1 MKKLNFSLI
10 IKVTGVVFIAFSIVL
25 GNEIRLGINRY
36 TKNTLDTD
44 AEAIV
49 RNLDKF
55 AKSYTQSIAINKVNL
70 NSTEFKNIY
79 RDALAGDGTKVKC
92 LVNAKGQIL
101 DASREGEGFPGIGVI
116 VSKYKGATN
125 WPVYFDLS
133 SMDST
138 SLMKIESE
146 LLKHKDEKNTITLK
160 IVTNSQSELNSNI
173 FDNIFIK
180 ELKLN
185 NQIIYVSNTKGKVQT
200 MEGTVGSY
208 ASYNLEIAF
217 PSTLTESKKQSTN
230 TSGKKSR
237 TMILD
242 YQNAMNGLREQI
254 TKNFK
259 TFKKSGRELT
269 TTNYSIY
276 KILNP
281 YEYNGKYYSTVMLR
295 LEDWGLMNGED
306 TTVDYTDE
314 ASLDKVTA
322 GYIFVIQEYPNLTMR
337 SFRQFIHDN
346 SSTYLL
352 AFVLIILI
360 CLSIA
365 YMVIKPI
372 RRIETTAKHIARKE
386 FDYPIDTTRHDE
398 LGDLS
403 RSIDR
408 MGKELES
415 TINNLHQEIERVQRL
430 EVIRKEF
437 VSNFTHEIKTPLG
450 IINGFSELVEIEQ
463 DEKKRNEYIT
473 IIQNETKRINEL
485 VLAMLDLSKLE
496 SQKVS
501 LKLEEVDLLDIVG
514 DCLDSMMYLFERKQI
529 KVHTQLDSSMV
540 KADRFK
546 IEMVIDNFISNA
558 LRYTAEG
565 KNVYVRLDEH
575 GFEIENEGHPI
586 PKDDLE
592 KIWLTFHKV
601 DRSRN
606 AEGTGLGLAICK
618 AILDLHHFEYGV
630 KNTEKGVL
638 FYFKY

>member
-101 DASREGEGFPGIGVI
+101 DVSREGEGFPSIGVI

-146 LLKHKDEKNTITLK
+146 LLKHKDEKNTIALK

-314 ASLDKVTA
+314 ASLDQVTA
-322 GYIFVIQEYPNLTMR
+322 GYIFVIQEYTNLTMR
-337 SFRQFIHDN
+337 SFRQFMHDN

-408 MGKELES
+408 MSKELES

-601 DRSRN
+601 DSSRN

>member
-101 DASREGEGFPGIGVI
+101 DVSREGEGFPSIGVI

-269 TTNYSIY
+269 TTNYSVY

-322 GYIFVIQEYPNLTMR
+322 GYIFVIQEYTNLTMR
-337 SFRQFIHDN
+337 SFRQFMHDN

-408 MGKELES
+408 MSKELES

>member
-1 MKKLNFSLI
+1 MI

-44 AEAIV
+44 AEVIV

-101 DASREGEGFPGIGVI
+101 DVSREGEGFPSIGVI

-322 GYIFVIQEYPNLTMR
+322 GYIFVIQGYTNLTMR
-337 SFRQFIHDN
+337 SFRQFMHDN

-372 RRIETTAKHIARKE
+372 RRIESTAKHIARKE

-408 MGKELES
+408 MSKELES

-463 DEKKRNEYIT
+463 DEKKRKEYIT
-473 IIQNETKRINEL
+473 IIQNETKHINEL

>member
-1 MKKLNFSLI
+1 M
-10 IKVTGVVFIAFSIVL
+10 
-25 GNEIRLGINRY
+25 
-36 TKNTLDTD
+36 
-44 AEAIV
+44 
-49 RNLDKF
+49 
-55 AKSYTQSIAINKVNL
+55 
-70 NSTEFKNIY
+70 
-79 RDALAGDGTKVKC
+79 AGDGTKVKC

-101 DASREGEGFPGIGVI
+101 DVSREGEGFPSIGVI

-322 GYIFVIQEYPNLTMR
+322 GYIFVIQEYTNLTMR
-337 SFRQFIHDN
+337 SFRQFMHDN

-408 MGKELES
+408 MSKELES

-601 DRSRN
+601 DCSRN

>member
-10 IKVTGVVFIAFSIVL
+10 IKITGVVFIAFSIVL
-25 GNEIRLGINRY
+25 GNEIRLGVNRY

-101 DASREGEGFPGIGVI
+101 DVSREGEGFPSIGVI

-322 GYIFVIQEYPNLTMR
+322 GYIFVIQEYTNLTMR
-337 SFRQFIHDN
+337 SFRQFMHDN

-408 MGKELES
+408 MSKELES

-501 LKLEEVDLLDIVG
+501 LKLEEVDLLDIIG

>member
-101 DASREGEGFPGIGVI
+101 DVSREGEGFPSIGVI

-322 GYIFVIQEYPNLTMR
+322 GYIFVIQEYTNLTMR
-337 SFRQFIHDN
+337 SFRQFMHDN

-408 MGKELES
+408 MSKELES

-565 KNVYVRLDEH
+565 K
-575 GFEIENEGHPI
+575 
-586 PKDDLE
+586 
-592 KIWLTFHKV
+592 
-601 DRSRN
+601 
-606 AEGTGLGLAICK
+606 K
-618 AILDLHHFEYGV
+618 AKKRF
-630 KNTEKGVL
+630 
-638 FYFKY
+638 

>member
-10 IKVTGVVFIAFSIVL
+10 IKVTGVVFFAFSIVL

-101 DASREGEGFPGIGVI
+101 DVSREGEGFPSIGVI

-322 GYIFVIQEYPNLTMR
+322 GYIFVIQEYTNLTMR
-337 SFRQFIHDN
+337 SFRQFMHDN

-408 MGKELES
+408 MSKELES

>member
-101 DASREGEGFPGIGVI
+101 DVSREGEGFPSIGVI

-322 GYIFVIQEYPNLTMR
+322 GYIFVIQEYTNLTMR
-337 SFRQFIHDN
+337 SFRQFMHDN

-408 MGKELES
+408 MSKELES

>member
-101 DASREGEGFPGIGVI
+101 DVSREGEGFPSIGVI

-208 ASYNLEIAF
+208 ASCNLEIAF

-314 ASLDKVTA
+314 ASLDQVTA
-322 GYIFVIQEYPNLTMR
+322 GYIFVIQEYTNLTMR
-337 SFRQFIHDN
+337 SFRQFMHDN

-408 MGKELES
+408 MSKELES

>member
-101 DASREGEGFPGIGVI
+101 DVSREGEGFPSIGVI

-322 GYIFVIQEYPNLTMR
+322 GYIFVIQEYTNLTMR
-337 SFRQFIHDN
+337 SFRQFMHDN

-372 RRIETTAKHIARKE
+372 RRIESTAKHIAKKE

-408 MGKELES
+408 MSKELES

>member
-79 RDALAGDGTKVKC
+79 RDALAGDGTKVKY

-101 DASREGEGFPGIGVI
+101 DVSREGEGFPSIGVI

-322 GYIFVIQEYPNLTMR
+322 GYIFVIQEYTNLTMR
-337 SFRQFIHDN
+337 SFRQFMHDN
-346 SSTYLL
+346 SPTYLL

-408 MGKELES
+408 MSKELES

>member
-1 MKKLNFSLI
+1 MI

-101 DASREGEGFPGIGVI
+101 DVSREGEGFPSIGVI

-269 TTNYSIY
+269 KTNYSIY

-322 GYIFVIQEYPNLTMR
+322 GYIFVIQEYTNLTMR
-337 SFRQFIHDN
+337 SFRQFMHDN

-372 RRIETTAKHIARKE
+372 RRIESTAKHIARKE

-408 MGKELES
+408 MSKELES

>member
-1 MKKLNFSLI
+1 MI

-101 DASREGEGFPGIGVI
+101 DVSREGEGFPSIGVI

-322 GYIFVIQEYPNLTMR
+322 GYIFVIQEYTNLTMR
-337 SFRQFIHDN
+337 SFRQFMHDN

-372 RRIETTAKHIARKE
+372 RRIESTAKHIARKE

-408 MGKELES
+408 MSKELES

-485 VLAMLDLSKLE
+485 VLAILDLSKLE

>member
-101 DASREGEGFPGIGVI
+101 DVSREGEGFPSIGVI

-146 LLKHKDEKNTITLK
+146 LSKHKDEKNTITLK

-314 ASLDKVTA
+314 ASLDQVTA
-322 GYIFVIQEYPNLTMR
+322 GYIFVIQEYTNLTMR
-337 SFRQFIHDN
+337 SFRQFMHDN

-372 RRIETTAKHIARKE
+372 RRIETTAKNIARKE

-408 MGKELES
+408 MSKELES

>member
-25 GNEIRLGINRY
+25 GNEIRLGVNRY

-101 DASREGEGFPGIGVI
+101 DVSREGEGFPSIGVI

-322 GYIFVIQEYPNLTMR
+322 GYIFVIQEYTNLTMR
-337 SFRQFIHDN
+337 SFRQFMHDN

-408 MGKELES
+408 MSKELES

-501 LKLEEVDLLDIVG
+501 LKLEEVDLLDIIG

-618 AILDLHHFEYGV
+618 AILNLHHFEYGV

>member
-101 DASREGEGFPGIGVI
+101 DVSREGEGFPSIGVI

-322 GYIFVIQEYPNLTMR
+322 GYIFVIQEYTNLTMR
-337 SFRQFIHDN
+337 SFRQFMHDN

-403 RSIDR
+403 RSIDH
-408 MGKELES
+408 MSKELES

>member
-101 DASREGEGFPGIGVI
+101 DVSREGEGFPSIGVI

-322 GYIFVIQEYPNLTMR
+322 GYIFVIQEYTNLTMR
-337 SFRQFIHDN
+337 SFRQFMHDN

-365 YMVIKPI
+365 YMVTKPI
-372 RRIETTAKHIARKE
+372 RRIESTAKHIARKE

-408 MGKELES
+408 MSKELES

>member
-1 MKKLNFSLI
+1 MI

-25 GNEIRLGINRY
+25 GNEIRLGVNRY

-101 DASREGEGFPGIGVI
+101 DVSREGEGFPSIGVI

-322 GYIFVIQEYPNLTMR
+322 GYIFVIQEYTNLTMR
-337 SFRQFIHDN
+337 SFRQFMHDN

-408 MGKELES
+408 MSKELES

-501 LKLEEVDLLDIVG
+501 LKLEEVDLLDIIG

>member
-101 DASREGEGFPGIGVI
+101 DVSREGEGFPSIGVI

-322 GYIFVIQEYPNLTMR
+322 GYIFVIQEYTNLTMR
-337 SFRQFIHDN
+337 FFRQFMHDN

-372 RRIETTAKHIARKE
+372 RRIESTAKHIARKE

-408 MGKELES
+408 MSKELES

>member
-101 DASREGEGFPGIGVI
+101 DVSREGEGFPSIGVI

-322 GYIFVIQEYPNLTMR
+322 GYIFVIQEYTNLTMR
-337 SFRQFIHDN
+337 SFRQFMHDN

-408 MGKELES
+408 MSKELES
-415 TINNLHQEIERVQRL
+415 AINNLHQEIERVQRL

-450 IINGFSELVEIEQ
+450 IINGFSELVETEQ

>member
-101 DASREGEGFPGIGVI
+101 DVSREGEGFPSIGVI

-322 GYIFVIQEYPNLTMR
+322 GYIFVIQEYTNLTMR
-337 SFRQFIHDN
+337 SFRQFMHDN

-386 FDYPIDTTRHDE
+386 FDYQIDTTRHDE

-408 MGKELES
+408 MSKELES

-601 DRSRN
+601 DCSRN

-638 FYFKY
+638 FYLVI

>member
-1 MKKLNFSLI
+1 MI

-101 DASREGEGFPGIGVI
+101 DVSREGEGFPSIGVI

-242 YQNAMNGLREQI
+242 YQNATNGLREQI

-322 GYIFVIQEYPNLTMR
+322 GYIFVIQEYTNLTMR
-337 SFRQFIHDN
+337 SFRQFMHDN

-372 RRIETTAKHIARKE
+372 RRIESTAKHIARKE

-408 MGKELES
+408 MSKELES

>member
-1 MKKLNFSLI
+1 MI

-101 DASREGEGFPGIGVI
+101 DVSREGEGFPSIGVI

-322 GYIFVIQEYPNLTMR
+322 GYIFVIQEYTNLTMR
-337 SFRQFIHDN
+337 SFRQFMHDN

-372 RRIETTAKHIARKE
+372 RRIESTAKHIARKE
-386 FDYPIDTTRHDE
+386 FDYPIDTTKHDE

-408 MGKELES
+408 MSKELES

>member
-1 MKKLNFSLI
+1 MI

-101 DASREGEGFPGIGVI
+101 DVSREGEGFPSIGVI

-322 GYIFVIQEYPNLTMR
+322 GYIFVIQEYTNLTMR
-337 SFRQFIHDN
+337 SFRQFMHDN

-372 RRIETTAKHIARKE
+372 RRIESTAKHIARKE

-408 MGKELES
+408 MSKELES

-618 AILDLHHFEYGV
+618 DILDLHHFEYGV

>member
-101 DASREGEGFPGIGVI
+101 DVSREGEGFPSIGVI

-269 TTNYSIY
+269 KTNYSIY

-322 GYIFVIQEYPNLTMR
+322 GYIFVIQEYTNLTMR
-337 SFRQFIHDN
+337 SFRQFMHDN

-372 RRIETTAKHIARKE
+372 RRIESTAKHIARKE

-408 MGKELES
+408 MSKELES

>member
-101 DASREGEGFPGIGVI
+101 DVSREGEGFPSIGVI

-276 KILNP
+276 NILNP

-322 GYIFVIQEYPNLTMR
+322 GYIFVIQEYTNLTMR
-337 SFRQFIHDN
+337 SFRQFMHDN

-365 YMVIKPI
+365 YMVVKPI
-372 RRIETTAKHIARKE
+372 RRIESTAKHIARKE

-408 MGKELES
+408 MSKELES

>member
-25 GNEIRLGINRY
+25 GNEIRLGVNRY

-101 DASREGEGFPGIGVI
+101 DVSREGEGFPSIGVI

-322 GYIFVIQEYPNLTMR
+322 GYIFVIQEYTNLTMR
-337 SFRQFIHDN
+337 SFRQFMHDN

-408 MGKELES
+408 MSKELES

-501 LKLEEVDLLDIVG
+501 LKLEEVDLLDIIG

-601 DRSRN
+601 DCSRN

>member
-1 MKKLNFSLI
+1 MI
-10 IKVTGVVFIAFSIVL
+10 IKVTGVVFIAISIVL

-101 DASREGEGFPGIGVI
+101 DVSREGEGFPSIGVI

-314 ASLDKVTA
+314 ASLDQVTA
-322 GYIFVIQEYPNLTMR
+322 GYIFVIQEYTNLTMR
-337 SFRQFIHDN
+337 SFRQFMHDN

-408 MGKELES
+408 MSKELES

>member
-101 DASREGEGFPGIGVI
+101 DVSREGEGFPSIGVI

-185 NQIIYVSNTKGKVQT
+185 NQIIYVSNTKGKVPT

-208 ASYNLEIAF
+208 ASNNLDIAF

-322 GYIFVIQEYPNLTMR
+322 GYIFVIQEYTNLTMR
-337 SFRQFIHDN
+337 SFRQFMHDN

-408 MGKELES
+408 MSKELES

>member
-101 DASREGEGFPGIGVI
+101 DVSREGEGFPSIGVI

-322 GYIFVIQEYPNLTMR
+322 GYIFVIQEYTNLTMR
-337 SFRQFIHDN
+337 SFRQFMHDN

-372 RRIETTAKHIARKE
+372 RRIESTAKHIARKE

-408 MGKELES
+408 MSKELES

-473 IIQNETKRINEL
+473 IIQNETKRISEL

>member
-101 DASREGEGFPGIGVI
+101 DVSREGEGFPSIGVI

-322 GYIFVIQEYPNLTMR
+322 GYIFVIQEYTNLTMR
-337 SFRQFIHDN
+337 SFRQFMHDN

-408 MGKELES
+408 MSKELES

-630 KNTEKGVL
+630 KNTKKGVL

>member
-101 DASREGEGFPGIGVI
+101 DVSREGEGFPSIGVI

-322 GYIFVIQEYPNLTMR
+322 GYIFVIQEYTNLTMR
-337 SFRQFIHDN
+337 SFRQFMHDN

-408 MGKELES
+408 MSKELES

-592 KIWLTFHKV
+592 KMWLTFHKV
-601 DRSRN
+601 DCSRN

>member
-101 DASREGEGFPGIGVI
+101 DVSREGEGFPSIGVI

-322 GYIFVIQEYPNLTMR
+322 GYIFVIQEYTNLTMR
-337 SFRQFIHDN
+337 SFRQFMHDN

-408 MGKELES
+408 MSKELES

-430 EVIRKEF
+430 DVIRKEF

>member
-101 DASREGEGFPGIGVI
+101 DVSREGEGFASIGVI

-322 GYIFVIQEYPNLTMR
+322 GYIFVIQEYTNLTMR
-337 SFRQFIHDN
+337 SFRQFMHDN

-408 MGKELES
+408 MSKELES

>member
-25 GNEIRLGINRY
+25 GNEIRLGVNRY

-101 DASREGEGFPGIGVI
+101 DVSREGEGFPSIGVI

-281 YEYNGKYYSTVMLR
+281 YEYNGKYYSTVMFR

-322 GYIFVIQEYPNLTMR
+322 GYIFVIQEYTNLTMR
-337 SFRQFIHDN
+337 SFRQFMHDN

-408 MGKELES
+408 MTKELES

-501 LKLEEVDLLDIVG
+501 LKLEEVDLLDIIG

>member
-1 MKKLNFSLI
+1 MI

-101 DASREGEGFPGIGVI
+101 DVSREGEGFPSIGVI

-322 GYIFVIQEYPNLTMR
+322 GYIFVIQEYTNLTMR
-337 SFRQFIHDN
+337 SFRQFMHDN

-408 MGKELES
+408 MSKELES

-540 KADRFK
+540 KAERFK

>member
-101 DASREGEGFPGIGVI
+101 DVSREGEGFPSIGVI

-242 YQNAMNGLREQI
+242 YQNAVNGLREQI

-322 GYIFVIQEYPNLTMR
+322 GYIFVIQEYTNLTMR
-337 SFRQFIHDN
+337 SFRQFMHDN

-372 RRIETTAKHIARKE
+372 RRIESTAKHIARKE

-408 MGKELES
+408 MSKELES

>member
-101 DASREGEGFPGIGVI
+101 DVSREGEGFPSIGVI

-322 GYIFVIQEYPNLTMR
+322 GYIFVIQEYTNLTMR
-337 SFRQFIHDN
+337 SFRQFMHDN

-372 RRIETTAKHIARKE
+372 RRIETTAKHITRKE

-408 MGKELES
+408 MSKELES

-601 DRSRN
+601 DCSRN

>member
-101 DASREGEGFPGIGVI
+101 DVSREGEGFPSIGVI

-281 YEYNGKYYSTVMLR
+281 YEYNGKYYSTVMIR

-322 GYIFVIQEYPNLTMR
+322 GYIFVIQEYTNLTMR
-337 SFRQFIHDN
+337 SFRQFMHDN

-408 MGKELES
+408 MSKELES